1 VVLYILAVAILNLTI
16 GFAVAVYLARRYEEM
31 MAPLDDLPLLVTP
44 PIQSGSASEA
54 PAENSESP
62 PTQVAEEESAGAS
75 SVSSENDSIAKPT
88 PEKNQGEVATP
99 SERETTPRE
108 TSVDDFRDQA
118 EKYHEMLAGF
128 DDRLRNLTQTADRED
143 VSSCLTSLRQANED
157 YLGARDRVCGI
168 FEQLHRERQELQQVC
183 STVEAV
189 VEQQTRQLVLTN
201 EAIDG
206 FDFEAD
212 LKEGCRHIAGETGK
226 LLEIN
231 DHLRDTLNE
240 VLVAVARDEKWL
252 ETIED
257 SKRTDPLTGLA
268 NRTGL
273 EAALAQWWEAD
284 PQRLRQLT
292 AAMIDL
298 DHFTEIN
305 QRHGHK
311 VGNQVLCALSKLLTA
326 ESQEFTVTSRYA
338 GQRFLL
344 LFGDV
349 DVRFTTNL
357 IERVRQLVEL
367 AHLRHGEED
376 IRLTI
381 SCAVTEA
388 RPDDS
393 STTLYGRIEQT
404 LQEAKRYGRNRT
416 FLHEGKYPTP
426 VVPPNFTLE
435 ERDIAI

>member
-1 VVLYILAVAILNLTI
+1 
-16 GFAVAVYLARRYEEM
+16 
-31 MAPLDDLPLLVTP
+31 
-44 PIQSGSASEA
+44 
-54 PAENSESP
+54 
-62 PTQVAEEESAGAS
+62 
-75 SVSSENDSIAKPT
+75 
-88 PEKNQGEVATP
+88 
-99 SERETTPRE
+99 
-108 TSVDDFRDQA
+108 
-118 EKYHEMLAGF
+118 MLAGF

-183 STVEAV
+183 SNVEAV
-189 VEQQTRQLVLTN
+189 VEQQARQLVLTN

-252 ETIED
+252 ETVED

-326 ESQEFTVTSRYA
+326 ESQEFTVASRYA

-357 IERVRQLVEL
+357 IERIRQLVEL